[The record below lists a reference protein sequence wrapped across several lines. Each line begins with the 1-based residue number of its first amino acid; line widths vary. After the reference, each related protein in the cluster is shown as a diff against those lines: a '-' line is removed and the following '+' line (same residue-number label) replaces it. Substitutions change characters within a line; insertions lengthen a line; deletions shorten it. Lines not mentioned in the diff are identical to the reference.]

1 MKTNIISVKTTII
14 ILLGILLVSCS
25 AEDGMD
31 GATGP
36 QGEQGPPGPQ
46 GEQGEDGIQG
56 EAGNANI
63 IASPWIPEEF
73 SNNSVSYTSFT
84 VTDEAFTSEIINS
97 GTVLVYGR
105 DGVNVVPIPVVFSN
119 KTFYVVFPEI
129 LGQITFIARTVDG
142 TPTFFSVFT
151 DFRYVIIPPSNT
163 VGKEGQTM
171 DFNKMSYYEVM
182 DHFGLAY

>member
-1 MKTNIISVKTTII
+1 MKTSIISVKTTLVL
-14 ILLGILLVSCS
+14 LLGILLVGCS

-46 GEQGEDGIQG
+46 GEQGE
-56 EAGNANI
+56 ASNVNV

-119 KTFYVVFPEI
+119 KTFYAVFPEI

-151 DFRYVIIPPSNT
+151 DFRYVIIPSSNT

-171 DFNKMSYYEVM
+171 DFNKMTYYEVM
-182 DHFGLAY
+182 NHFGLAY